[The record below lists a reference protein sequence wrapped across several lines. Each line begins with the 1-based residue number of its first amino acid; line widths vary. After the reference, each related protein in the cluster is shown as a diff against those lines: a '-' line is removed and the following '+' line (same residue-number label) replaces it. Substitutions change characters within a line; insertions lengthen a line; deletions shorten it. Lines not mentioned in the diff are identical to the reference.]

1 MAHLEYEERGQGPVV
16 CLVHAGVFSAWFA
29 PMFEE
34 GALDDFRVVRLVRPG
49 YGRSASSAEPR
60 SLRAHAEQCVEQLH
74 ELGVRRMH
82 WVGHSSSCCI
92 GLQLALDRPDL
103 VAGLILFETAKPS
116 GAIREANAGTYVG
129 PALAAAR
136 SGDIPTAFDTFL
148 RGVGGDTYRQ
158 RLRDRLGDAGLAEAE
173 DESAYFFA
181 DELPAIGAWPFD
193 EAAAARVT
201 APTLLVNGSESRPW
215 FAENMERLAQ
225 WLPHA
230 SSVTLEGS
238 GHLAPLTHPADLARA
253 TATFVQGQLA
263 LGDRR

>member
-1 MAHLEYEERGQGPVV
+1 MRLLEYEERGKGPVV

-34 GALDDFRVVRLVRPG
+34 SALDGFRVVRLVRPG
-49 YGRSASSAEPR
+49 YGRSAPPAEPM
-60 SLRAHAEQCVEQLH
+60 SLRAHAEQCAHQLD
-74 ELGVRRMH
+74 ELGVRSMH

-181 DELPAIGAWPFD
+181 DELPAIGAWQFG
-193 EAAAARVT
+193 EAEAARVT
-201 APTLLVNGSESRPW
+201 APTLLVNGAASRPW
-215 FAENMERLAQ
+215 FAENMDRLAE
-225 WLPHA
+225 WLPNT
-230 SSVTLEGS
+230 STVTLEGCD
-238 GHLAPLTHPADLARA
+238 HLAPLTHPAELARVA
-253 TATFVQGQLA
+253 ATFVQGSLA
-263 LGDRR
+263 LG